1 MSKETWGLGTLS
13 RTLPGS
19 LQYPTDPCVWDTL
32 CMLTKQELVYFFS
45 SCFKMSSS
53 QNFWVM
59 HWVFILCKCYYKELV
74 WVIPNSVWN
83 FRYYKILCK
92 MFFFSFT
99 NLSQGNFLYHPK
111 FFIPSQVLHTA
122 RTPTELKQNLS
133 HWPFF
138 ASFVK
143 LLNIRLDECSLFL
156 SHLKSV
162 F

>member
-19 LQYPTDPCVWDTL
+19 LQYPTDSCVWDTL
-32 CMLTKQELVYFFS
+32 CMLTKQELIYFFS

-83 FRYYKILCK
+83 FGYYKILCK
-92 MFFFSFT
+92 MFFFP
-99 NLSQGNFLYHPK
+99 SQIYLKATFYTTQNFLYQLR
-111 FFIPSQVLHTA
+111 FFIL
-122 RTPTELKQNLS
+122 LIL
-133 HWPFF
+133 
-138 ASFVK
+138 
-143 LLNIRLDECSLFL
+143 LLNWNKTCCIDLFL
-156 SHLKSV
+156 PVLSSYWTSG
-162 F
+162 